1 MSKKILIPITIVVSI
16 LIFAAVFFIRSD
28 TASLPVIKA
37 GEGNAPGFAVYT
49 GDGDILYANKIEKIR
64 KTIGGKFVIKTD
76 SFTVENPIGIVENP
90 PLESIVGIYGKVLAS
105 INRNNNVLIIYIDGL
120 GYEIY
125 KNSMSSGT
133 IPYIAS
139 LNPGAEALTVYPSI
153 TDVTFASMVTGE
165 TPKYTG
171 IHSREKIPLSVPTI
185 FDIASEKGKSSMV
198 LEGNMKILT
207 DEVPTIL
214 NIDENKN
221 GTIDDEIYQCAL
233 NELAN
238 PTNILV
244 VHFHSYDDF
253 GHKYGPGSQE
263 ALSQLGVLDS
273 YIENI
278 VKDYKGDVII
288 ASDHGMHNTEDGGE
302 HGTFSSEDMFIPIIN
317 F

>member
-1 MSKKILIPITIVVSI
+1 MSKKILIPIAIAVSI

-37 GEGNAPGFAVYT
+37 DEGNIPGFAVYT
-49 GDGDILYANKIEKIR
+49 EDGDILYSNKIEEIR
-64 KTIGGKFVIKTD
+64 KTIGGKFIIKTNN
-76 SFTVENPIGIVENP
+76 FTVENPVGIVENP
-90 PLESIVGIYGKVLAS
+90 PFESIVSIYGKVLAS
-105 INRNNNVLIIYIDGL
+105 INSNNNVLVIYIDGL
-120 GYEIY
+120 GYEMY
-125 KNSMSSGT
+125 RKAMSSGT

-139 LNPGAEALTVYPSI
+139 LSPGAKALTVYPSI

-171 IHSREKIPLSVPTI
+171 IRSREKIPLSVPTI

-207 DEVPTIL
+207 DEVPTVL

-233 NELAN
+233 NELAD
-238 PTNILV
+238 PPNILV

-253 GHKYGPGSQE
+253 GHKYGPSSQE
-263 ALSQLGVLDS
+263 ALRQLSVLDS

-278 VKDYKGDVII
+278 VRNYKGDII
-288 ASDHGMHNTEDGGE
+288 ITSDHGMHNTEDGGK